1 MNLKKILLGFCT
13 LFFVG
18 SLSAQLT
25 LVGGQTVVDL
35 VTNVLVGGGL
45 PISNITYNGSGPNAN
60 LVQGGVQFFNNN
72 GTAFPFSSGMVLRTD
87 NAPTVAGDSDLN
99 ALSFPNSVTNGSIV
113 EFDFVAT
120 GDTMSFNFIF
130 ASAEY
135 TSYTCSN
142 VNDVFGFFLSGP
154 GINGPYQNNAI
165 NIATIPGTNT
175 PIGINTVNS
184 GFPANNSTCLAA
196 NPNYMTDNIYFTLSY
211 NSLIGPLTTT
221 SPQYN
226 GSTVVM
232 TAFSGL
238 ECDETYHIKLGIA
251 NVGDQ
256 AFNSIVFLEAES
268 FQVYGYEIIVE
279 PSVQGPTVDGFFAEG
294 CTSATL
300 AVVRGSDDSIN
311 DTICVPIEV
320 EGTIDPALDL
330 LNWPSEICFPPGVD
344 TVYISF
350 IPINDGIDE
359 DPEFLTIT
367 LTAVNGCG
375 VETPTSITLWVVD
388 KYDLEYDITPN
399 TTVQCIPTTANAS
412 VTNLINNVGSVTYSW
427 TADGTPVGGNSPNIT
442 MGPGTSP
449 QDTIVY
455 VVTMTDSCQTYT
467 DTILYI
473 VNQTL
478 QINPNSG
485 PTACGL
491 ASGFVQF
498 PVVGQ
503 TGTVAY
509 QLTGDGIGGV
519 LTQNVQQNL
528 PSGWYYVTATD
539 AVCTATDSVFVDIL
553 DPPVAGISAS
563 PLAGYSPFTT
573 TFVNSSQNG
582 DSYWWDFG
590 NGETLTT
597 NNTSS
602 QTITY
607 EGEGPLD
614 ITVCVAAIQEGCQ
627 DTACVV
633 VTILEFIPPPYAET
647 PNVFSPNGDDVNDE
661 WQFVVLNNVVEVELV
676 IVNRWGNVVHEQKA
690 AIPTWNGRLADG
702 SEATEGVYF
711 FRYKATGLDGSIIEG
726 HGYTQLIRQ

>member
-1 MNLKKILLGFCT
+1 MNLKKI
-13 LFFVG
+13 FVG
-18 SLSAQLT
+18 FLVLVSASTAFAQMTTQNTLT
-25 LVGGQTVVDL
+25 VNQM
-35 VTNVLVGGGL
+35 VTDILVGGGL
-45 PISNITYNGSGPNAN
+45 DVTNITYNGTAPAAGV
-60 LVQGGVQFFNNN
+60 VQPGVQFFEYV
-72 GTAFPFSSGMVLRTD
+72 GTDFPFASGMVLRTD
-87 NAPTVAGDSDLN
+87 NAPTVNGDPDLN
-99 ALSFPNSVTNGSIV
+99 ALSSPFNVTNGSIV

-120 GDTMSFNFIF
+120 GDTMNFQYIF
-130 ASAEY
+130 ASSEY
-135 TSYTCSN
+135 TSFTCSSF
-142 VNDVFGFFLSGP
+142 NDAFGFFLSGP
-154 GINGPYQNNAI
+154 GIAGPYLNGAVNL
-165 NIATIPGTNT
+165 ATIPGTNT
-175 PIGINTVNS
+175 PVAINTVNS
-184 GFPANNSTCLAA
+184 GFPANNQTCLNA

-211 NSLIGPLTTT
+211 NQIMQPIGGG
-221 SPQYN
+221 YN
-226 GSTVVM
+226 GATVAM
-232 TAFSGL
+232 IAASGL
-238 ECDETYHIKLGIA
+238 ICNETYHIKLGVA

-256 AFNSIVFLEAES
+256 VLQSAVFLEAGS
-268 FQVYGYEIIVE
+268 FQVFGYDIVVQ
-279 PSVQGPTVDGFFAEG
+279 PSIQGPMTDTLMAEG
-294 CTSATL
+294 CVSATL
-300 AVVRGSDDSIN
+300 MVVRGSGDGNDSL
-311 DTICVPIEV
+311 EV
-320 EGTIDPALDL
+320 CIPVEWEGTLDPWTDL
-330 LNWPSEICFPPGVD
+330 ETWQDTVCFPPGVD
-344 TVYISF
+344 TIYIDF
-350 IPINDGIDE
+350 TPIQDGITE
-359 DPEFLTIT
+359 GIEYLTIT
-367 LTAVNGCG
+367 LVSVNACG
-375 VETPTSITLWVVD
+375 VETPTTVTLWVTD
-388 KYDLEYDITPN
+388 AYEFTFDLTPDQ
-399 TTVQCIPTTANAS
+399 TVQCLTTTAQAS
-412 VTNLINNVGSVTYSW
+412 VTGITGSLPPYTYSW
-427 TADGTPVGGNSPNIT
+427 SPNGETGSTIT
-442 MGPGTSP
+442 MTPGQNT
-449 QDTIVY
+449 QDTIPY
-455 VVTMTDSCQTYT
+455 TVTVTDLCGTQVTQTT
-467 DTILYI
+467 NLI

-478 QINPNSG
+478 DINPNSG

-503 TGTVAY
+503 TGTVSY
-509 QLTGDGIGGV
+509 LLTGDGIPNP
-519 LTQNVQQNL
+519 LTQAQQNNL

-590 NGETLTT
+590 NGETLST

-627 DTACVV
+627 DTACIV